1 MSNQYANDFT
11 KTVQVYYDDLK
22 KYKPLTKTRERRL
35 LRLSK
40 KGNTKAQN
48 ELLEANLKFVFDV
61 AKHYTGRG
69 LPISDLIS
77 EGNMGLIK
85 AIDKFDESKDVKFI
99 SYAVWWIKQ
108 SILDAIRRNNL
119 LNVVEIGTC
128 ETNNLTL
135 ERTISDEEDEI
146 VGKND
151 KYFSNQSDEEK
162 KEVTQEQKEVIS
174 KLLNTLSD
182 RERDIIE
189 NYYGLGNNK
198 ELTLLEIGE
207 KLNLSVERIRQ
218 VKLKAIRKL
227 RSSILMYDEAEQLL
241 T

>member
-11 KTVQVYYDDLK
+11 KIVQVYYDDLK

-61 AKHYTGRG
+61 AKHYTSRG

-85 AIDKFDESKDVKFI
+85 AINKFDESKDVKFI

-119 LNVVEIGTC
+119 LNVVEIDTC

-151 KYFSNQSDEEK
+151 KYFSNQSDEEN